1 MRGRRHREGVR
12 PPDERVNL
20 VLAHARA
27 QIVELL
33 RFPGFSVAT
42 LAFPALLFSLFG
54 LPRAGAEPNL
64 LLASYAAFAVLGV
77 GFFQFGVSGAIER
90 ATPWHAWLRTLPAP
104 ASVRVAARVLAA
116 LAFSFAAVAVVVAVA
131 LSTTRA
137 SLSLVEW
144 LRLAV
149 ALAAGSVPFV
159 MLGLAIAYWS
169 SPKSALPVANVLYML
184 LAYAGGLWTG
194 PGDLPHA
201 VRAISP
207 WTPTRQWGDVLW
219 PAVAGASWSAR
230 PWLLLT
236 AYSVVFAALAGWG
249 FRRDELQRFR

>member
-1 MRGRRHREGVR
+1 MRLM
-12 PPDERVNL
+12 L
-20 VLAHARA
+20 VHARA
-27 QIVELL
+27 QVVELV

-42 LAFPALLFSLFG
+42 LAFPALLFALFA
-54 LPRAGAEPNL
+54 LPRASREPNL

-90 ATPWHAWLRTLPAP
+90 ATPWHIWLRTLPAP
-104 ASVRVAARVLAA
+104 PWTRIAARVLAA
-116 LAFSFAAVAVVVAVA
+116 LLFAIASVAVVVVVA
-131 LSTTRA
+131 LATTQA
-137 SLSLVEW
+137 SLSAEAW

-149 ALAAGSVPFV
+149 ALLAGAVPFV
-159 MLGLAIAYWS
+159 VLGLAIAYWA

-201 VRAISP
+201 VEQVSP

-219 PAVAGASWSAR
+219 PAVAGTPWRASH
-230 PWLLLT
+230 WLLLGAYT
-236 AYSVVFAALAGWG
+236 AAFALLAAWG